1 LLTMANYTKKI
12 VKHSLIFG
20 TGEILS
26 RLIGFILIPLYTRY
40 LPRDQYGALQI
51 ILITSS
57 LIGIFLQMG
66 LGSAIFKSVIYDR
79 NNRDNRIKYSTA
91 MNFLL
96 LSGLV
101 VLTALFLLARHV
113 SILLFQ
119 SGGYIT
125 EIRIILATVLFRN
138 MAVIP
143 FSKLRIDGKTL
154 HYSLLSLLRFTA
166 QLGLNILFIVKLGFG
181 IKGILLAELI
191 ATAAFVPLYLG
202 ILKDQYVF
210 RMHLAELKEVLHF
223 GVPLIPA
230 ALSMFLLNMSS
241 QYFLQHYSGLGDVAL
256 YAVAYRFSMIIALM
270 VSAFQFTWGSQLFEI
285 AREENAREIFSRNFT
300 RFYGLL
306 TLACILLNIAA
317 RPLIGIMATPEYADS
332 FRIVP
337 VLNMSYLF
345 LGVFYY
351 SSIGI
356 NLKKKT
362 IFQSLYAVIAALV
375 NLGLN
380 LWLVPV
386 HGIMGASVA
395 NAVSFFIMAALTL
408 LKSERLYPIGY
419 EKKPIFLMSAAYIV
433 QLIVLYR

>member
-1 LLTMANYTKKI
+1 MADYTKKI

-51 ILITSS
+51 ILITSN
-57 LIGIFLQMG
+57 LIGIVLQMG
-66 LGSAIFKSVIYDR
+66 LGSAIFKSVVYDR

-96 LSGLV
+96 LSGLAG
-101 VLTALFLLARHV
+101 LTVFFLLARHV
-113 SILLFQ
+113 SILLFRTAD
-119 SGGYIT
+119 YVT
-125 EIRIILATVLFRN
+125 EIRIIVATVLFRN

-143 FSKLRIDGKTL
+143 LSKLRIDGKTL
-154 HYSLLSLLRFTA
+154 NYSLLSLLRFTA
-166 QLGLNILFIVKLGFG
+166 QLGFNILFIVKLGFG

-191 ATAAFVPLYLG
+191 ATAAFVPVYTG
-202 ILKDQYVF
+202 ILKNQYVF
-210 RMHLAELKEVLHF
+210 RMHLAELKEILHF
-223 GVPLIPA
+223 GVPLIPSA
-230 ALSMFLLNMSS
+230 VSMFLLNMSS
-241 QYFLQHYSGLGDVAL
+241 QYFLQHYSGLADVAL
-256 YAVAYRFSMIIALM
+256 YALAYRFSMIIALM
-270 VSAFQFTWGSQLFEI
+270 VSAFQFTWASQLFEI
-285 AREENAREIFSRNFT
+285 AREENARHIFSRNFT
-300 RFYGLL
+300 RFYGVI
-306 TLACILLNIAA
+306 TLACIAMNFAA
-317 RPLIGIMATPEYADS
+317 RPLIRLMATPEYADS
-332 FRIVP
+332 YRIVP
-337 VLNMSYLF
+337 LLNISYLF

-362 IFQSLYAVIAALV
+362 AFQSLYAVIAALV

-386 HGIMGASVA
+386 HGVMGAAAA

-408 LKSERLYPIGY
+408 LKSERLYPVGY
-419 EKKPIFLMSAAYIV
+419 EKKPVFLMSVVYIV
-433 QLIVLYR
+433 QLIVFYR